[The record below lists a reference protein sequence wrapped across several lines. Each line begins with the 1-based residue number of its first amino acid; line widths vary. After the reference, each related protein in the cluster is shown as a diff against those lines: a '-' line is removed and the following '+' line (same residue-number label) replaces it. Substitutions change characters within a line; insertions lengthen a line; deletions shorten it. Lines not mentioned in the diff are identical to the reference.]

1 MFYKK
6 YKPSLPL
13 RPYIRDYFLWESN
26 SCLSRPFT
34 ISSPANANNAIVFN
48 YGDTYRLYNSLH
60 HGDLLPAQFFCS
72 YSFTPYTLKL
82 TGRIGMAGILFQ
94 AGAAKLLFKLP
105 DLGDLADDRIDLT
118 EIINQHAS
126 LVTEQLAEAK
136 TAVQKIRIL
145 ENFLLDRLKA
155 PNRGLSLANHAM
167 NIIFQKRGMIA
178 MDDLA
183 RQLYVS
189 PRQMRRIFKN
199 ELGINPKLCA
209 RLKRFNYVNL
219 SLTKNSGSSW
229 NMFLDKDAFYD
240 QSHFIKDY
248 QKFFGKNPTA
258 QILENRKVAMQFST

>member
-6 YKPSLPL
+6 FKPSDTL
-13 RPYIRDYFLWESN
+13 RPYIRSYYLWESN
-26 SCLSRPFT
+26 RPLSRPFD
-34 ISSPANANNAIVFN
+34 ISSAANPNNAMVFN
-48 YGDTYRLYNSLH
+48 YGDPYQLYNPMH
-60 HGDLLPAQFFCS
+60 HGSQLPAQFFCS
-72 YSFTPYTLKL
+72 YSFAPYKL
-82 TGRIGMAGILFQ
+82 QLSGRIGMAGILFQ
-94 AGAAKLLFKLP
+94 AGAARLLFKLP
-105 DLGDLADDRIDLT
+105 NLGDLTDDRIDLT
-118 EIINQHAS
+118 QLVDQHTS

-136 TAVQKIRIL
+136 TTLQKIRIL
-145 ENFLLDRLKA
+145 ENFLLKRLKSINQG
-155 PNRGLSLANHAM
+155 PGLADHA
-167 NIIFQKRGMIA
+167 IHLIFQKRGMIA

-183 RQLYVS
+183 RQLYIS

-219 SLTKNSGSSW
+219 CLTQNSGSSW

-258 QILENRKVAMQFST
+258 QILENRKVAMELSS